1 MQITND
7 EKFRPGYYDV
17 YKIATTA
24 TRMIITM
31 MVIITIKKSSSGRL
45 LQQNYGF

>member
-1 MQITND
+1 MQKTND
-7 EKFRPGYYDV
+7 EKFRPGYCDV
-17 YKIATTA
+17 CKIATTA

-31 MVIITIKKSSSGRL
+31 MVIIKIKKSLSGRL